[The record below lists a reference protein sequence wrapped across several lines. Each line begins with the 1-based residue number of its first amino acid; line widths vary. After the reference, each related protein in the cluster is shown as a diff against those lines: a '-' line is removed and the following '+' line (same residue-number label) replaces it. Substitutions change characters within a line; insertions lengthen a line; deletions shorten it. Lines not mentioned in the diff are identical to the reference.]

1 MASAGDTGTM
11 AMNPDLAK
19 ERRNARFHVEDL
31 TNFIYHGPERV
42 KRKRYIQNIALQE
55 PVVKNSKPS
64 AFRTREEEYEL
75 SLTKQLHVLRRQKE
89 LGITDEV
96 DKFYYNEATSPNENN
111 PLGLHFGMFI
121 PTIEKHGTEE
131 QKKKFLQ
138 PAKDLKIWGT
148 YVQTELGHG
157 TFIRGLETTA
167 TFDPK
172 TQEFVMNT
180 PTLSSTKYW
189 PGNLGKTVNYCII
202 MAQLYTQGKCH
213 GIHMFLCPLRDLS
226 THQSLPGVELG
237 DIGPK
242 FGYSGNDNGYLRLNN
257 FRIPYDH
264 MLMRYSK
271 VLKDG
276 TYLKPENTKLSYGSM
291 VMIRAGIVGSVSRAL
306 AQACVIAIRYS
317 AVRRQTEVSPGGPEA
332 QIIDYQTQQYK
343 LFPLLAT
350 AYAFYFAGQAV
361 QSSFLRI
368 SKEIEAGNLQQM
380 PVLHALSAG
389 LKAFSSWGCS
399 AGVEVC
405 RMSCGGHGY
414 SLASGLPKI
423 YTNIVPAC
431 TYEGEN
437 SVMMLQTA
445 RYLFKCALRVQKG
458 EKLPDLV
465 SYLSMD
471 LSKKSCMTSDVALG
485 CLVEAYQH
493 RAARLT
499 KVATAAVQRYM
510 NDGKSPTAAFNMA
523 STQMTWAAK
532 AHCHQ
537 YVVKVFVNTVTEA
550 KIQDNTK
557 AALTT
562 LCKLYAVNGIME
574 NLGEFLQ
581 DQFFNSD
588 QVNILTSKLMTLLS
602 DVRPDAVALVDAFD
616 YHDSV
621 LESCLGRYDGNVY
634 YALYQYAKS
643 SPLNEKDVL
652 DSFHKYIKPMR
663 DEQAS
668 SPLSAKL

>member
-1 MASAGDTGTM
+1 MASAGTGKMTV
-11 AMNPDLAK
+11 NPDIAK
-19 ERRNARFHVEDL
+19 ERRNAGFHVENL

-42 KRKRYIQNIALQE
+42 RRRRYMQNIALQD
-55 PVVKNSKPS
+55 PVMKDSKPW

-75 SLTKQLHVLRRQKE
+75 SLRKQLHVLQRQKD
-89 LGITDEV
+89 LGITDEF
-96 DKFYYNEATSPNENN
+96 DKFYYNEATAPNENN
-111 PLGLHFGMFI
+111 PVGLHFGMFI

-131 QKKKFLQ
+131 QKKKFVQ
-138 PAKDLKIWGT
+138 PAKDLKIIGT

-172 TQEFVMNT
+172 TQEFIVDT
-180 PTLSSTKYW
+180 PTLSATKYW
-189 PGNLGKTVNYCII
+189 PGNLGKTVNYCIL
-202 MAQLYTQGKCH
+202 MAQLYSQGKCQ
-213 GIHMFLCPLRDLS
+213 GPHMFLCPLRDLT

-242 FGYSGNDNGYLRLNN
+242 FGFNANDNGYLRLNN
-257 FRIPYDH
+257 FRIPRIN

-271 VLKDG
+271 VLEDG
-276 TYLKPENTKLSYGSM
+276 TYVKPANSKLSYGSM
-291 VMIRAGIVGSVSRAL
+291 VMIRASIVGAVSRAL
-306 AQACVIAIRYS
+306 AQACVISVRYS

-332 QIIDYQTQQYK
+332 QILDYQTQQYK
-343 LFPLLAT
+343 LFPLVAT
-350 AYAFYFAGQAV
+350 AYAYHFAGQAV
-361 QSSFLRI
+361 QSNFLNI

-389 LKAFSSWGCS
+389 LKAFSSWGAS
-399 AGVEVC
+399 AGIEVC

-423 YTNIVPAC
+423 YTNITPAC

-445 RYLFKCALRVQKG
+445 RYLFECAMMVQKG
-458 EKLPDLV
+458 QRLPDLV

-471 LSKKSCMTSDVALG
+471 LSAKSCMTSDVALG
-485 CLVEAYQH
+485 CLVKAYQH

-499 KVATAAVQRYM
+499 NAATAVVQRHI
-510 NDGKSPTAAFNMA
+510 NEGQKPTDAFNMA
-523 STQMTWAAK
+523 STQLTWAAR

-537 YVVKVFVNTVTEA
+537 YVVKVFVTTVTEA
-550 KIQDNTK
+550 NIDDRTK

-562 LCKLYAVNGIME
+562 LCKMYAVNGIME

-581 DQFFNSD
+581 DQFFNTD
-588 QVNILTSKLMTLLS
+588 QVDILTRKMMTLLA

-616 YHDSV
+616 YHDKV
-621 LESCLGRYDGNVY
+621 LDSCLGRYDGNVY
-634 YALYQYAKS
+634 YALYEYAKS

-652 DSFHKYIKPMR
+652 DSFHKYIKPLR
-663 DEQAS
+663 EGQATS
-668 SPLSAKL
+668 SLPSRL

>member
-1 MASAGDTGTM
+1 MAI
-11 AMNPDLAK
+11 NPDLAK
-19 ERRNARFHVEDL
+19 ERRNASFNVEDL
-31 TNFIYHGPERV
+31 TNFIYHGPERA
-42 KRKRYIQNIALQE
+42 RRRRYIQNIALQE
-55 PVVKNSKPS
+55 PFLKNCKPW
-64 AFRTREEEYEL
+64 AFRNREEEYEI
-75 SLTKQLHVLRRQKE
+75 SLEKQLHVFKRQKE
-89 LGITDEV
+89 LNITDDV
-96 DKFYYNEATSPNENN
+96 DKFYYNEASAPSENA
-111 PLGLHFGMFI
+111 PFGLHFAMFL

-131 QKKKFLQ
+131 QRKKFVQL
-138 PAKDLKIWGT
+138 AKDLRIIGT

-167 TFDPK
+167 TFDPN
-172 TQEFVMNT
+172 TQEFVLNT
-180 PTLSSTKYW
+180 PTLSATKFW
-189 PGNLGKTVNYCII
+189 PGNLGKTVNYCIL

-213 GIHMFLCPLRDLS
+213 GVHMFLCPLRDLD

-242 FGYSGNDNGYLRLNN
+242 FGFGSNDNGYLRLNN
-257 FRIPYDH
+257 FRIPRDH

-271 VLKDG
+271 VLEDG
-276 TYLKPENTKLSYGSM
+276 TYLKPTNSKLSYGSM
-291 VMIRAGIVGSVSRAL
+291 VMIRAGIVSAVSRSL
-306 AQACVIAIRYS
+306 AQACVIAVRYS

-332 QIIDYQTQQYK
+332 QILDYQTQQHK

-350 AYAFYFAGQAV
+350 AYAYYFAGQAV
-361 QSSFLRI
+361 QASFLKI

-389 LKAFSSWGCS
+389 LKAFSSWGAS
-399 AGVEVC
+399 AGIEVC

-423 YTNIVPAC
+423 YTNITPAC

-445 RYLFKCALRVQKG
+445 KYLLKCSMKVQKG
-458 EKLPDLV
+458 EKLPELV
-465 SYLSMD
+465 SYLSTD
-471 LSKKSCMTSDVALG
+471 LSAKSCMAADVSLK
-485 CLVEAYQH
+485 CLVMAYEH
-493 RAARLT
+493 RSARLT
-499 KVATAAVQRYM
+499 SAAAAAVQRYM
-510 NDGKSPTAAFNMA
+510 SDGQSPEKAFNMA
-523 STQMTWAAK
+523 ATQMTWAAK

-537 YVVKVFVNTVTEA
+537 YVVKVFVNTVVEA
-550 KIQDNTK
+550 KIDDRTR

-581 DQFFNSD
+581 DQFFNND
-588 QVNILTSKLMTLLS
+588 QVNILTRKLMTLLA

-616 YHDSV
+616 YHDRI
-621 LESCLGRYDGNVY
+621 LDSCIGRYDGNVY
-634 YALYQYAKS
+634 YALYEYAKS

-652 DSFHKYIKPMR
+652 DSFHKYIKPLR
-663 DEQAS
+663 EGQTS
-668 SPLSAKL
+668 SPVPARL